1 MSNKPLPNPR
11 AVLTELLSQLP
22 QATNLTETTSN
33 PLKDAPSNT
42 KNILLTFH
50 VLYPNEFLSALD
62 LLDRHLL
69 TRFVVHTE
77 NLDQQEESA
86 AEPVASVEDNNAT
99 NMEVAGNQ
107 QPSRNIPL
115 YFVRS
120 AQQPRHS
127 GAGRTYDPL
136 ASHYEVRP
144 VAWNC
149 SCPALA
155 FAAFPAGIAGHTPSD
170 DGKVDLHEEGKL
182 GGGQGFGGLSR
193 ANGMPPACKH
203 LLACVLA
210 EHCDMLKGFVEQK
223 EVSAEELAGWCAGWG
238 D

>member
-1 MSNKPLPNPR
+1 
-11 AVLTELLSQLP
+11 LTELLTQLP
-22 QATNLTETTSN
+22 QATNLTDTTNN
-33 PLKDAPSNT
+33 PLKDAPPNT

-69 TRFVVHTE
+69 TRFVVHTG
-77 NLDQQEESA
+77 NLKQQRESA
-86 AEPVASVEDNNAT
+86 AEPATAGVDSVENSNAA
-99 NMEVAGNQ
+99 NVAITKNQ
-107 QPSRNIPL
+107 QSLRKTPL

-120 AQQPRHS
+120 AQQPRNS
-127 GAGRTYDPL
+127 GARRTYDPQT
-136 ASHYEVRP
+136 SRYEVRP
-144 VAWNC
+144 TAWNC

-155 FAAFPAGIAGHTPSD
+155 FAAFPAGIARSTPSD
-170 DGKVDLHEEGKL
+170 DGKVDLLEEDKDDD
-182 GGGQGFGGLSR
+182 GGRRFGGLSR
-193 ANGMPPACKH
+193 GNGIPPTCKH

-210 EHCDMLKGFVEQK
+210 EQCDMLKGFVEQK